1 MKRSVFALILS
12 LTIFS
17 FPSIAS
23 EEDSVSATSVSFG
36 ATFPATGVKSPGVS
50 SYYSGI
56 DAYFAFVNE
65 NGGIYGRK
73 IDLLR
78 KDDRGTAGGA
88 IATNSELINKDKVF
102 GFISTAPSC
111 QTQASVMQIIRARGI
126 PSLFVDCFREM
137 ASEDVEQPTSD
148 AISTSYYNKIRSK
161 NQIMIL
167 KSYADQTFPNQKIA
181 VIYQSD
187 ENASSISTLAGDPR
201 IACSRSFIAGSEQ
214 FSLNPIIAN
223 CTNGGALK
231 DGDLVIYSGSSVGL
245 GALILFFERAKLRLR
260 YLATDDAVN
269 TSVFSQVGLP
279 VNYQVEIYAVSSN
292 ALVSETSNKVIAT
305 FLSIGQKYQGN
316 NTLDQQFLNGMNV
329 GYIICNVLG
338 AVGPDLNRERF
349 MKAMDMY
356 GALFDVLGLSERSQ
370 EISTRFMPFGG
381 VVVKRLGQSSEAVSE
396 VITLDKGK
404 ISLKP
409 RRLIDISPKGLPIL
423 AQQLPNSTT
432 TPQPTPQPTTSKPLA
447 TSSSPEIDL
456 DGEEESPFGKI
467 YVKKDKNKYIIS
479 ISSNLPN
486 ENLQVRATKKGQK
499 AISFRIATNDD
510 GMAKFRTTRSLSG
523 FQVGLLLDGEI
534 LSSVK
539 AN

>member
-1 MKRSVFALILS
+1 
-12 LTIFS
+12 
-17 FPSIAS
+17 
-23 EEDSVSATSVSFG
+23 
-36 ATFPATGVKSPGVS
+36 
-50 SYYSGI
+50 
-56 DAYFAFVNE
+56 VNE

-78 KDDRGTAGGA
+78 KDDRGMPGGA
-88 IATNSELINKDKVF
+88 IATNSELINMDKVF

-148 AISTSYYNKIRSK
+148 AISTSYYNKISSK

-167 KSYADQTFPNQKIA
+167 KSYADQIFPNQKIA

-231 DGDLVIYSGSSVGL
+231 DGDLVIYSGSSFGL
-245 GALILFFERAKLRLR
+245 GALILLFEKAKLKLR
-260 YLATDDAVN
+260 YLAIDDAVN

-279 VNYQVEIYAVSSN
+279 VNYQVEIYTVSSN

-432 TPQPTPQPTTSKPLA
+432 TPQPNSTTTPQPNSTTTPQPTPQPTTSKPLA

-510 GMAKFRTTRSLSG
+510 GMAKFTTTRSLSG